1 MDVQN
6 TQKTRMYPYQCREE
20 MDSSSVELFLAYKRY
35 ENGPVWKRQDTHN
48 ETFHQRGLQ
57 RTSLSYLPVFMY
69 YQLYYNHFHV
79 NYFKYIRFHHLF
91 LPNKCFKT
99 LIISTTWKSLQISR
113 LNTRLISR
121 KNQLTMCIC
130 MDKSVCSPFHI
141 NVLVHIIVHYQ
152 PETWST
158 DREKFAPH
166 LLLQMVWMSI
176 MPKQSSTITS
186 RAWTLTCP
194 HNMTHCTHA
203 ISWQRAIE
211 VKMPFYFAVIFD
223 LCCLYLRNI
232 TCTKQNH
239 MVGSSEK
246 MTWL

>member
-1 MDVQN
+1 MFRTHRKQGCIHTNAERRWIVPASN
-6 TQKTRMYPYQCREE
+6 CSWHTRDMRTA
-20 MDSSSVELFLAYKRY
+20 LFGKGKILIMRPSTKEVY
-35 ENGPVWKRQDTHN
+35 
-48 ETFHQRGLQ
+48 RGLP
-57 RTSLSYLPVFMY
+57 YLTYLFSCITNCIIITFMWTI
-69 YQLYYNHFHV
+69 
-79 NYFKYIRFHHLF
+79 FKYIRFHHLF

-113 LNTRLISR
+113 LNIRLISR

-130 MDKSVCSPFHI
+130 MDKSVCSPLHI

-166 LLLQMVWMSI
+166 LLLQMVWMWI

-186 RAWTLTCP
+186 RDWTLTCL

-211 VKMPFYFAVIFD
+211 VQMPFYFAVIFD
-223 LCCLYLRNI
+223 LCWLYLRNI